1 MKPVS
6 YLICIKIQTT
16 ALDYFLTLR
25 KYSFQSYIEMCDV
38 SVVEDTDASVEQWSL
53 GNIPVEVCVILN
65 LSQFSVKTILILSNL
80 FIICFHLCTFNP
92 TANVGYFYCCVMSV
106 AAGYKIIFIMRGYHV
121 LCLCYMSC
129 QPHPPCCVYPES
141 IRWAVQCSI

>member
-1 MKPVS
+1 
-6 YLICIKIQTT
+6 
-16 ALDYFLTLR
+16 
-25 KYSFQSYIEMCDV
+25 MCDV

-80 FIICFHLCTFNP
+80 FIIFFNLCTFNS
-92 TANVGYFYCCVMSV
+92 TANVGYSYCCIMSIAV
-106 AAGYKIIFIMRGYHV
+106 GYEIIFIMHEYHV

-129 QPHPPCCVYPES
+129 QLHPPRCVHPKRFRLERG
-141 IRWAVQCSI
+141 I